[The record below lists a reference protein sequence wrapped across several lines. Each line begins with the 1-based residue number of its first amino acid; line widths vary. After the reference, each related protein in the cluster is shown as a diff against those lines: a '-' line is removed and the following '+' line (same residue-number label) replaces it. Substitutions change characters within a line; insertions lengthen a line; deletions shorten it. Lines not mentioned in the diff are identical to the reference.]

1 MIVHYIKRLFSLL
14 RPSNNTSNKT
24 PNNSLSFHVGTH
36 VGRMLGACGD
46 ACGAHESGG
55 GRDEKEKSKSE

>member
-1 MIVHYIKRLFSLL
+1 MIVHYIKRFLALL
-14 RPSNNTSNKT
+14 RPSNKT

-55 GRDEKEKSKSE
+55 GRDEKEKGKIE

>member
-36 VGRMLGACGD
+36 VGRMLD

>member
-36 VGRMLGACGD
+36 VGRMLAACGD
-46 ACGAHESGG
+46 GSGAHESGG